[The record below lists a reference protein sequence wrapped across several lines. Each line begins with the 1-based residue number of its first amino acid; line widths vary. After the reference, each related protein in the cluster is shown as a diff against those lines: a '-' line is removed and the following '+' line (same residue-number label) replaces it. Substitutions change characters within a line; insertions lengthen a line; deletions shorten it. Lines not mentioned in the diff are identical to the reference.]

1 VSGAQIYLIGI
12 AVMSLTTLIVWGADK
27 AAAVAGAWRVPERT
41 LLALVFL
48 GGAPGGGLGVL
59 LFRHKTRK
67 PGFKAAILAAGVVQV
82 GILVLL
88 LK

>member
-1 VSGAQIYLIGI
+1 
-12 AVMSLTTLIVWGADK
+12 MSLATLIVWGADK
-27 AAAVAGAWRVPERT
+27 AAAMAGAWRVPERT

-48 GGAPGGGLGVL
+48 GGALGGGLGML

-67 PGFKAAILAAGVVQV
+67 LGFKAAILAAGALQA

-88 LK
+88 LR

>member
-1 VSGAQIYLIGI
+1 MSGAQIYLIGI
-12 AVMSLTTLIVWGADK
+12 AGMSLATLIVWGADK
-27 AAAVAGAWRVPERT
+27 AAAMAGAWRVPERT

-48 GGAPGGGLGVL
+48 GGALGGGLGML

-67 PGFKAAILAAGVVQV
+67 PGFKAAILAAGALQA

-88 LK
+88 LR